1 MSTSATVA
9 SNEHPDSMSA
19 WTARPARESVSDG
32 SDGFRSWVTRHTVAA
47 SLLAGL
53 VATQVATVVGY
64 WMPGVGLP
72 QLDWNRVNGAIYT
85 PKASSDI
92 QLLSGG
98 IFHYLDGIVFAVVF
112 GTTLFPLMRW
122 RSTTVGNL
130 AKGLVFGTALATVS
144 CAFMIP
150 RVYFPSAHPGFFS
163 HNFGWKLILAV
174 YVWHWVYGLN
184 LGTIFNPSPK
194 GDGVSA

>member
-1 MSTSATVA
+1 
-9 SNEHPDSMSA
+9 
-19 WTARPARESVSDG
+19 
-32 SDGFRSWVTRHTVAA
+32 VAA

-64 WMPGVGLP
+64 WMPGIGLP
-72 QLDWNRVNGAIYT
+72 QLDWNRVNGAVYT
-85 PKASSDI
+85 PKASPDV

-98 IFHYLDGIVFAVVF
+98 IFHYLDGIVFAIVF
-112 GTTLFPLMRW
+112 GTTLFPLLRW
-122 RSTTVGNL
+122 RSTTVGNV
-130 AKGLVFGTALATVS
+130 AKGLLFGTALATIS

-150 RVYFPSAHPGFFS
+150 RVYFPTAHAGFFS

-184 LGTIFNPSPK
+184 LGTIFNPLPER
-194 GDGVSA
+194 DEAAA